1 MLDEFIQ
8 QNPELT
14 VNQTVLAW
22 GAPYYTK
29 LAMASVGGRAP
40 DAGIMHVA
48 RLPGYAPGGLLDSWD
63 LDLFA
68 ELGVTEELFPP
79 KVWEKGLYQG
89 ELKGVC
95 LDMHPFVLYFNTE
108 VAAEIGQL
116 GDDDLLTGI
125 GTEEDFKDTARRMA
139 EVTGGHGLAY
149 GFLGDPSNM
158 WRMFSTWYTQMGGTV
173 ELPEGGPMQIDED
186 KAIAALEWMV
196 SLLDDEIASPSNDGG
211 TAIGEFGTGRAGMFM
226 GGVWEIA
233 SYRDQGLPFGMQM
246 IPALFGEPAAYCD
259 SHSFVLPH
267 QDDPDPQ
274 RRRAAHEMVA
284 SLLKSSVQ
292 WAEAGH
298 IPVYLPVLES
308 DEYAELEPQSDYAD
322 AADYAVYDPPAYFTG
337 SGADFHTYWG
347 ENIQGVLT
355 GAIPPEQGLQG
366 FIDRINQLLAKPSP
380 L

>member
-1 MLDEFIQ
+1 MLTTMLDEFIQ

-116 GDDDLLTGI
+116 GDDDVLTGI

-211 TAIGEFGTGRAGMFM
+211 TAIAEFGTGRAGMFM

-355 GAIPPEQGLQG
+355 GAI
-366 FIDRINQLLAKPSP
+366 RVC
-380 L
+380 

>member
-116 GDDDLLTGI
+116 GDDDVLTGI

-196 SLLDDEIASPSNDGG
+196 RSEEHTSELQSRGHLVCRLLLD
-211 TAIGEFGTGRAGMFM
+211 
-226 GGVWEIA
+226 
-233 SYRDQGLPFGMQM
+233 
-246 IPALFGEPAAYCD
+246 
-259 SHSFVLPH
+259 
-267 QDDPDPQ
+267 
-274 RRRAAHEMVA
+274 
-284 SLLKSSVQ
+284 
-292 WAEAGH
+292 
-298 IPVYLPVLES
+298 
-308 DEYAELEPQSDYAD
+308 
-322 AADYAVYDPPAYFTG
+322 
-337 SGADFHTYWG
+337 
-347 ENIQGVLT
+347 
-355 GAIPPEQGLQG
+355 
-366 FIDRINQLLAKPSP
+366 
-380 L
+380 

>member
-211 TAIGEFGTGRAGMFM
+211 TAIAEFGTGRAGMFM